1 MKSNMVLRLNEDQLH
16 ERNGTVDLFLNALQN
31 PVIITGR
38 SGLVLF
44 SNESAQRIL
53 KQEPSASRGVPLRSP
68 QARETVFR
76 TLEQG
81 IPQLGVLEDLD
92 GKKLYSNMMPII
104 NSSGEVIGCFSVL
117 MPLDPNML
125 SRIVSYITTNTQ
137 TEQAYHSLARHSS
150 KYTFEN
156 YIGECEEVK
165 SLIQACRFAAA
176 TPYPILITGETGCGK
191 EILSSAIHEYRVRNG
206 AKPFVKINCTAIPGN
221 LMESELFGHEKGA
234 FTSAAGVKKG
244 KFEIAEDGTILL
256 DEIGDMELG
265 LQGKLLR
272 VLEEREFERIGGT
285 QVYPMR
291 AHIIATTNKNLA
303 ALSQQGLFRSDLYY
317 RLSTIEICVPPLRK
331 RGGDIMLLIDHFLT
345 KFSSTIQFS
354 QDALDYLC
362 KLSWPGNVRQ
372 LEHFILRASVLY
384 PNQLIHKSTAEQLLF
399 PNRENKQ
406 IDTRTAPAEFPSKPV
421 NPADESLAA
430 VEEAQIRKILQKSNF
445 NISLAAATL
454 QITRNT
460 LYNKMKKYQIALL
473 NK

>member
-1 MKSNMVLRLNEDQLH
+1 MKPNMVLRLNEDQLH

-53 KQEPSASRGVPLRSP
+53 KQEPSASSGVPLRSA
-68 QARETVFR
+68 QAKDSVYR
-76 TLEQG
+76 TLKYG
-81 IPQLGVLEDLD
+81 IPQIGILEDLD
-92 GKKLYSNMMPII
+92 GKKLYSNMIPII
-104 NSSGEVIGCFSVL
+104 NSRDEVIGCFSVL
-117 MPLDPNML
+117 MPLDPHVL
-125 SRIVSYITTNTQ
+125 SKMVAYITSASNNDNT
-137 TEQAYHSLARHSS
+137 YHSLARHSS

-156 YIGECEEVK
+156 YIGECDAVK
-165 SLIQACRFAAA
+165 SLIRACRSAAA

-221 LMESELFGHEKGA
+221 LIESELFGHEKGA

-285 QVYPMR
+285 QVFPMR

-372 LEHFILRASVLY
+372 LEHFILRASVLH
-384 PNQLIHKSTAEQLLF
+384 PNQLITKATAEQILF
-399 PNRENKQ
+399 PNREDEQ
-406 IDTRTAPAEFPSKPV
+406 AGGMTAPAEFTTEPV
-421 NPADESLAA
+421 NPANESLAA
-430 VEEAQIRKILQKSNF
+430 AEEAQIRRILQKTNF

-460 LYNKMKKYQIALL
+460 LYNKMKKYRITLPD
-473 NK
+473 K